1 MQTNEENFLH
11 FWREQIFPWFS
22 PGTGGCSNRSTAGC
36 VHCTWGST
44 DGREWTGRQT
54 ATGGGTLHTSTPETS
69 IHTHPSSPYM
79 GWVFLTQPH
88 FGQTFKRYLF
98 MRNFRWKA
106 MLDPSTLDTKHSQAN
121 NSGSIANDI
130 VMEEDEAS
138 EVSKCNIFQINQ
150 VLWNLSIADSWRGFK
165 LISILLMLIH
175 PWRCHLFSSSTWKLS
190 LKCP

>member
-1 MQTNEENFLH
+1 MQANEENFSFFGVYKFFLDSALAQ
-11 FWREQIFPWFS
+11 EVAA
-22 PGTGGCSNRSTAGC
+22 TGRRRGVYTALGA
-36 VHCTWGST
+36 

-79 GWVFLTQPH
+79 GWVFLTQPY

-98 MRNFRWKA
+98 MSNFRWKA

-130 VMEEDEAS
+130 VMDEDEAS

-150 VLWNLSIADSWRGFK
+150 VLWNLSIADSWRGFE

-190 LKCP
+190 LECP